1 MGVRLGGSF
10 VQYAREVFPVIWAP
24 ILQGQHDGTYIN
36 ANLTQQKQDLTN
48 LESHGQ
54 EDAVSVRRQ
63 PILPPRNAR
72 RQPLLLLNTRHNL
85 MKLHAHLD
93 AVAASHPDERLQR
106 LLVPVVLRQ
115 PPRALLGQE
124 HAQAQDAAGHQLQGH
139 GDAPL
144 RRRRFHVLRG
154 AVVDPVAD
162 GDAQGEEELEEAAE
176 LAADFLGGHFGRV
189 HGDDDGCDACFGG
202 RIGIQSVIL

>member
-1 MGVRLGGSF
+1 
-10 VQYAREVFPVIWAP
+10 
-24 ILQGQHDGTYIN
+24 
-36 ANLTQQKQDLTN
+36 
-48 LESHGQ
+48 
-54 EDAVSVRRQ
+54 
-63 PILPPRNAR
+63 
-72 RQPLLLLNTRHNL
+72 
-85 MKLHAHLD
+85 MKLHPHFNT
-93 AVAASHPDERLQR
+93 VAASHPDQRLQR

-115 PPRALLGQE
+115 PPRALLGQK

-144 RRRRFHVLRG
+144 RRRRLDVLRG

-189 HGDDDGCDACFGG
+189 HGDDDGCDACFWEE
-202 RIGIQSVIL
+202 L